1 METKKSKTV
10 AEVKAEET
18 PPKSMSV
25 WEVFRASLPKPPIR
39 TRG

>member
-18 PPKSMSV
+18 PKPMSV
-25 WEVFRASLPKPPIR
+25 WEAFRASLPKPPIR
-39 TRG
+39 TRD